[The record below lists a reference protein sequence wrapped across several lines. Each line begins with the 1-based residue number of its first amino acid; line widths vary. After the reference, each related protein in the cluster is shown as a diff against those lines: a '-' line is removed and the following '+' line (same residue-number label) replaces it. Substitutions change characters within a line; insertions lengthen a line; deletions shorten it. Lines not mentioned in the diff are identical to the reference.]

1 MKGWMG
7 KIAAV
12 DLSSGSITEE
22 KINSE
27 IREKY
32 LGGRGFGVSIMY
44 SKIGPE
50 VAPLSPENLLIFT
63 TGPLTGTK
71 APTSSRISL
80 STKSPLTGTIFDS
93 NAGGRWGI
101 QLKKAGYDALIIKGK
116 ASSPIFIDVNEKEI
130 QIKDAKNLW
139 GKETFESIKLL
150 KKIKKNK
157 VSVVSIG
164 PAGENLV
171 RFASIMVDEYGTFGR
186 GGVGAVM
193 GSKNLKAICVSGK
206 RKVEIADS
214 EQLDF
219 VIYET
224 KKWIK
229 ANPLT
234 SIGLPEFGTP
244 VLVNLVNKKGLFPVK
259 NCQTS
264 YIKEIENLSGEKIKE
279 KIFVKRTACPT
290 CPIGCRRITQTKNE
304 RGKGPEFETVYSLG
318 AMCYIFDLEIVAEA
332 NYLCN
337 RLGLDTI
344 STGVTI
350 ACAMELKQR
359 GVVDAG
365 ISFGEKDKLKE
376 IIKNIAYRR
385 GIGNDLAEGSY
396 LFALKYKAE
405 NYAMQV
411 KGLEFPAYDPRGM
424 KGMGLAYATS
434 NRGACHLRAYMV
446 GPEVLGIPKLINRFA
461 TTGKSGLL
469 IYIQNLNAALDTLIF
484 CRFGGFAIS
493 DDYYARLVSAVTG
506 WQIEPHNL
514 QIIGE
519 RIWNLERLYN
529 LREGF
534 SRKDDLLPSRMLKEP
549 LPKGPSKGETIDLNG
564 MLDEYYNCRGWNKK
578 GIPDKIKLKTLGLNS
593 SKEEKIA

>member
-7 KIAAV
+7 KIAV
-12 DLSSGSITEE
+12 IDLSSGNITENE
-22 KINSE
+22 IDSE

-32 LGGRGFGVSIMY
+32 LGGRGFGVHMMFN
-44 SKIGPE
+44 KVGPE
-50 VAPLSPENLLIFT
+50 VAPLSAKNLLIFT

-93 NAGGRWGI
+93 NAGGGWGI
-101 QLKKAGYDALIIKGK
+101 QLKQAGYDALIIKGK
-116 ASSPIFIDVNEKEI
+116 ASSPVFIDINEKEI
-130 QIKDAKNLW
+130 QIKDAKRLW

-150 KKIKKNK
+150 KKLKRNK
-157 VSVVSIG
+157 VSIASVG

-171 RFASIMVDEYGTFGR
+171 KFASIMVDEYGTFGR

-206 RKVEIADS
+206 KKVEIADS

-234 SIGLPEFGTP
+234 SVGLPEFGTP
-244 VLVNLVNKKGLFPVK
+244 VLVNLVNRMGIFPVK
-259 NCQTS
+259 NYQTS
-264 YIKEIENLSGEKIKE
+264 YIKEVGNISGEKIKE
-279 KIFVKRTACPT
+279 KIFVRRAACPT

-304 RGKGPEFETVYSLG
+304 KGKGPEFETVYSLG
-318 AMCYIFDLEIVAEA
+318 AVCCIFDLEVVAEA

-350 ACAMELKQR
+350 ACAMELKER
-359 GVVDAG
+359 GIVDAG
-365 ISFGEKDKLKE
+365 ISFGEKDKIKE
-376 IIKNIAYRR
+376 IIKNIAYRQ
-385 GIGNDLAEGSY
+385 GIGDDLAEGSR
-396 LFALKYKAE
+396 LFTLKYKAE
-405 NYAMQV
+405 DYAMQV

-446 GPEVLGIPKLINRFA
+446 GPETLGIPKLINRFTA
-461 TTGKSGLL
+461 LGKAGLL

-506 WQIEPHNL
+506 WQIEPYNL

-549 LPKGPSKGETIDLNG
+549 LTQGPSKGETIDINK
-564 MLDEYYNCRGWNKK
+564 MLDEYYLCRGWNKE
-578 GIPDKIKLKTLGLNS
+578 GIPGGRKLKSLGLNS
-593 SKEEKIA
+593 GKEEKDA